1 MKQNER
7 ILVYLV
13 TGFLAVILVVAVFF
27 GRDGKAAMTPK
38 SDDTV
43 RGLGQILDQ
52 EPIADDGV
60 VVGDFL
66 QSALML
72 GLAAISVFFG
82 APLCLGD
89 LLLELGARGQRGG
102 VHACCMDLGL

>member
-27 GRDGKAAMTPK
+27 GREGNAASKPN
-38 SDDTV
+38 SDETV

-52 EPIADDGV
+52 APVPADPAVGGEAGDPGQGEPQQGEPVGNGEQDGEELRNRAAV
-60 VVGDFL
+60 CHRGSL
-66 QSALML
+66 LN
-72 GLAAISVFFG
+72 LA
-82 APLCLGD
+82 
-89 LLLELGARGQRGG
+89 
-102 VHACCMDLGL
+102 